1 VVITTANARA
11 VVGPCLDSL
20 LADVR
25 GARVPHEVIVV
36 DDASADGTAE
46 FVAAGF
52 PDVTLIR
59 ADAPSGY
66 AAANNI
72 GIRAASG
79 DAVLLLN
86 ADTVVRP
93 GAVTALLA
101 ALDRYPRAAAVG
113 PTLLNPDGSI
123 QRSCWRFPLR
133 TVIGNTLWLFRAG
146 VWDDYRAWDHRA
158 DRPVDWVSSAALM
171 IRRAAFATVG
181 LLDERFWVYGV
192 DIDWGLR
199 ARRAGYEIVSVAAA
213 RIVHL
218 GGRSWGNATD
228 RQYEDHMRSQALLFR
243 LHHGRAGLILFHG
256 LILLNSAA
264 RVLVW
269 GLPSLLGLETARR
282 KTAEF
287 LRLARW
293 SLTGRVGVQA
303 RAERKLSS

>member
-11 VVGPCLDSL
+11 VVGPCLHSL
-20 LADVR
+20 LADLRSAGVSY
-25 GARVPHEVIVV
+25 EVIVV

-66 AAANNI
+66 AGANNI
-72 GIRAASG
+72 GIRAATG
-79 DAVLLLN
+79 EAVFLLN

-93 GAVTALLA
+93 GAVAALLA
-101 ALDRYPRAAAVG
+101 ALDRYTSAAAVG

-133 TVIGNTLWLFRAG
+133 TVVGNTLWLFRAG
-146 VWDDYRAWDHRA
+146 VWDDYRAWDHRT
-158 DRPVDWVSSAALM
+158 DRPVDWISSAALM

-199 ARRAGYEIVSVAAA
+199 ARRAGYEIVSVANA

-243 LHHGRAGLILFHG
+243 LHHGRAGLILFHT
-256 LILLNSAA
+256 LVLCNSVA
-264 RVLVW
+264 RVALW
-269 GLPSLLGLETARR
+269 GPASLLGLETARG

-293 SLTGRVGVQA
+293 SLTGRVGVHSP
-303 RAERKLSS
+303 AERKMPS